1 MSSSISNSSWTGPV
15 TSVMIGGWL
24 PMLVWATKVL
34 RLLVRGDVDG
44 SVRSDVWFLLVFGGM
59 TSDRLLFIG
68 CCRLG

>member
-1 MSSSISNSSWTGPV
+1 MSSYISNSSWTGPV

-44 SVRSDVWFLLVFGGM
+44 SVRNDVWFLLVFGGM

-68 CCRLG
+68 

>member
-1 MSSSISNSSWTGPV
+1 MSSSISNSSWIGPD
-15 TSVMIGGWL
+15 TSVMIGAWL

-44 SVRSDVWFLLVFGGM
+44 SVRNDVWFLLVFGGM

-68 CCRLG
+68 WCRLG

>member
-1 MSSSISNSSWTGPV
+1 MSSSISNSSWFGPV
-15 TSVMIGGWL
+15 TSVMIGAWL

-68 CCRLG
+68 

>member
-44 SVRSDVWFLLVFGGM
+44 SVRNDVWFLLVFGGM

-68 CCRLG
+68 

>member
-24 PMLVWATKVL
+24 PMLVWAMKV
-34 RLLVRGDVDG
+34 RLLLGGGGEG
-44 SVRSDVWFLLVFGGM
+44 SVRSDVRFLLVFGGM

-68 CCRLG
+68 WCRLG

>member
-34 RLLVRGDVDG
+34 RLLVRGAVDG
-44 SVRSDVWFLLVFGGM
+44 SVTSDVWFLLVFGGM

-68 CCRLG
+68 